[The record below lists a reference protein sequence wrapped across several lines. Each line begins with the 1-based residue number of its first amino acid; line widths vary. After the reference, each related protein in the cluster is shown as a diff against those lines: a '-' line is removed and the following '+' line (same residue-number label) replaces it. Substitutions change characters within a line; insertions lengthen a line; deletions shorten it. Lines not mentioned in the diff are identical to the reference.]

1 MKNKINTANPFFF
14 KKDIDFIL
22 NKSKKI
28 LQGKEHLSMGKYV
41 KLFEST
47 FSNFNN
53 SKYSIATSSGTSALE
68 IILRSIGV
76 KSNDQVIIPSH
87 TFIATA
93 SSVMSLGAKPIFCEI
108 NDNYLIDF
116 NDLKRRI
123 NNKTKAVIIVHFG
136 GLIHKDIFSI
146 KKYLSQK
153 NIFLIEDASHAHGAS
168 INKIKSGNLSDAAA
182 FSFFSTKIVT
192 TGEGGIITTN
202 NKKIFQKCA
211 SIRSRGIDIKKK
223 KEIYS
228 ELGSNF
234 RMTEIQALMGITQI
248 NNLNKFVNHRLKIAK
263 IYDNFLNSAIKRKKI
278 RLLEIQKNII
288 NPRWKYTVF
297 LLQNQNRQIIKNK
310 MGKKFIS
317 IDWAYDPF
325 VHLQPVMKK
334 FYNNKK
340 GMLKFSENLSKSHIN
355 LPIHYG
361 INEKVAKFIIKNF
374 LKFI

>member
-28 LQGKEHLSMGKYV
+28 LQGKENLSMGKYV

-123 NNKTKAVIIVHFG
+123 NKKTKAVIIVHFG
-136 GLIHKDIFSI
+136 GLIHQEIFSI

-297 LLQNQNRQIIKNK
+297 LLQNQNRRIIKNK

-361 INEKVAKFIIKNF
+361 INEKEAKFIIKNF